1 MPATA
6 FCEPDEGK
14 PARWHW
20 FALKGNVDRPLFA
33 FAGIYR
39 QWKGPIKKD
48 GDNVDI
54 EMFSFMTTLPNAL
67 TTNAAPFFSRRR
79 RSSRRG

>member
-1 MPATA
+1 VPATA

-20 FALKGNVDRPLFA
+20 FVLKGNVDRPLFA

-39 QWKGPIKKD
+39 QWKGPTKKD

-54 EMFSFMTTLPNAL
+54 EVFLFMTTLL
-67 TTNAAPFFSRRR
+67 TYSPAQSIMNAAPFC
-79 RSSRRG
+79 